1 MPYYIKRT
9 PKKKKEKP
17 LPLFDKAGINVK
29 KKPDLVAKLD
39 KVFSRYIRLRDCMPN
54 GYFRCISC
62 GQIKPFE
69 QADCGHFHSRRHMA
83 TRFDED
89 NAHAECRHCLTP
101 DSLIL
106 MKDFT
111 WKQLGDIKVGEEV
124 FAFDEEIIYK
134 TSRRYRIGKVISV
147 ERDIQDVYE
156 VELENGDKIKTTA
169 NHKWLTRDKISSAYK
184 WCETQNMWINGVNLH
199 GKHKSG
205 PHTNHITTTVC
216 KPFQVVLQ
224 DMSYESGWIAGMIDA
239 DGHVCQ
245 QKIKNPDGTLRY
257 GFRVG
262 IAQCE
267 KYMDICDKIKVLLE
281 KFTGNKKTC
290 RQTMESCDRRGIF
303 KKQHQTWQFL
313 ITGTNVEK
321 LQFLMRVRPF
331 KIQKVDIEKL
341 GKLKSQYDTKV
352 KSITYLGKMEI
363 VAMETDT
370 HTYIA
375 NGYAMHNCN
384 RFSADHLI
392 QYEKNLKAKIGQ
404 MRFAKLA
411 WKARQTRKWT
421 DFELIELTK
430 YYKALGDK
438 LSKEKGL

>member
-1 MPYYIKRT
+1 MPYYIRRK
-9 PKKKKEKP
+9 PKKKEKA
-17 LPLFDKAGINVK
+17 LPLFDKAGVKVK
-29 KKPDLVAKLD
+29 KKTDYVRKLD
-39 KVFSRYIRLRDCMPN
+39 NVFSLYIRLRDAMPN
-54 GYFRCISC
+54 GMIRCISC
-62 GQIKPFE
+62 GQIKPFNKF
-69 QADCGHFHSRRHMA
+69 DNGHYFSRRKMA
-83 TRFDED
+83 TRWDED
-89 NAHAECRHCLTP
+89 NCHAECRHCLTP

-303 KKQHQTWQFL
+303 KKQYQTWQFL

-384 RFSADHLI
+384 RFKADHLI
-392 QYEKNLKAKIGQ
+392 GYRENLIRKIGQ
-404 MRFAKLA
+404 QRFDALT
-411 WKARQTRKWT
+411 WKASQTKQWT
-421 DFELIELTK
+421 DFELRGLIK
-430 YYKALGDK
+430 YYKVLCDK
-438 LSKEKGL
+438 LKKEKGL

>member
-1 MPYYIKRT
+1 MPYYTKRKN
-9 PKKKKEKP
+9 KK
-17 LPLFDKAGINVK
+17 AHSGSNGVK
-29 KKPDLVAKLD
+29 TRARKKPDLVKKLD
-39 KVFSRYIRLRDCMPN
+39 RVFSLYIRLRDTMPG
-54 GYFRCISC
+54 GYVRCISC
-62 GQIKPFE
+62 GQIKKFE
-69 QADCGHFHSRRHMA
+69 DVDCGHFHSRRHMA

-199 GKHKSG
+199 GRHKSG

-267 KYMDICDKIKVLLE
+267 KYMDICNKIKVLLE
-281 KFTGNKKTC
+281 KFTWNKKTC
-290 RQTMESCDRRGIF
+290 RQTMESCDRREIF

-392 QYEKNLKAKIGQ
+392 GYERNLIRKIGRQ
-404 MRFAKLA
+404 KFDLLNVKAHSACHYLDCELEEMIRHYTTEAK
-411 WKARQTRKWT
+411 
-421 DFELIELTK
+421 
-430 YYKALGDK
+430 K
-438 LSKEKGL
+438 LSTLKGIKVHL